1 MERHWLTRPETIRK
15 LWWIFGV
22 VLALAVVAG
31 LLAGHE
37 GHFGIDSIVA
47 FDAWF
52 GFLACAALI
61 AVAKGI
67 GAFLKRPDT
76 YYEER
81 DD

>member
-1 MERHWLTRPETIRK
+1 MERHWLTRSETVRK
-15 LWWIFGV
+15 LWWIFGI
-22 VLALAVVAG
+22 VLASTVVAG
-31 LLAGHE
+31 LLVRHD
-37 GHFGIDSIVA
+37 GHFGVDSIVA

-61 AVAKGI
+61 GIAKAI
-67 GAFLKRPDT
+67 GVFLKRPDT